1 MKKYVGI
8 LCGIVSA
15 VSYGT
20 NPLFGVPLLRVGYGV
35 ESMLFFRFLGAAV
48 LLLPFAFYFGHGLRT
63 TRSEAGVLFFVGV
76 LFAVSSLA
84 LYESFKLMPAGIAS
98 AILFLYPV
106 FTALIMGVFFKAP
119 IGWRAAT
126 AIAVSFCGILLLADL
141 RGGSVSA
148 LGIGL
153 VVLSALSYSMYMV
166 ALKVTRLAD
175 MSALKVAFYSL
186 LFSAVAFAI
195 YFAARAGV
203 PQIPKNLSEFLCV
216 AGLIVFPTLL
226 SITSIAFAVRYAGPT
241 ITAILGAFEPASAA
255 VFCALFLGEKFTAAI
270 VSGIGLVVLSVILLA
285 LPERKN
291 LQNSRILRN
300 S

>member
-106 FTALIMGVFFKAP
+106 FTALIMGVFF
-119 IGWRAAT
+119 
-126 AIAVSFCGILLLADL
+126 
-141 RGGSVSA
+141 
-148 LGIGL
+148 
-153 VVLSALSYSMYMV
+153 
-166 ALKVTRLAD
+166 
-175 MSALKVAFYSL
+175 
-186 LFSAVAFAI
+186 
-195 YFAARAGV
+195 
-203 PQIPKNLSEFLCV
+203 
-216 AGLIVFPTLL
+216 
-226 SITSIAFAVRYAGPT
+226 
-241 ITAILGAFEPASAA
+241 
-255 VFCALFLGEKFTAAI
+255 
-270 VSGIGLVVLSVILLA
+270 
-285 LPERKN
+285 
-291 LQNSRILRN
+291 
-300 S
+300 

>member
-119 IGWRAAT
+119 IGWRAT
-126 AIAVSFCGILLLADL
+126 AA
-141 RGGSVSA
+141 
-148 LGIGL
+148 
-153 VVLSALSYSMYMV
+153 MYMV

-195 YFAARAGV
+195 YFAARAGL
-203 PQIPKNLSEFLCV
+203 PQIPKNLSELLCV

-241 ITAILGAFEPASAA
+241 ITAILG
-255 VFCALFLGEKFTAAI
+255 
-270 VSGIGLVVLSVILLA
+270 GLVVLSVILLA

>member
-76 LFAVSSLA
+76 IFAVSSLA

-119 IGWRAAT
+119 
-126 AIAVSFCGILLLADL
+126 IAVSFCGILLLADL

-195 YFAARAGV
+195 YFAARAGL

>member
-48 LLLPFAFYFGHGLRT
+48 LLLPFAFYFGRGLRT

-119 IGWRAAT
+119 IGWRATA

-153 VVLSALSYSMYMV
+153 VVLS
-166 ALKVTRLAD
+166 
-175 MSALKVAFYSL
+175 
-186 LFSAVAFAI
+186 
-195 YFAARAGV
+195 
-203 PQIPKNLSEFLCV
+203 
-216 AGLIVFPTLL
+216 
-226 SITSIAFAVRYAGPT
+226 
-241 ITAILGAFEPASAA
+241 
-255 VFCALFLGEKFTAAI
+255 
-270 VSGIGLVVLSVILLA
+270 VILLA

>member
-76 LFAVSSLA
+76 IFAVSSLA

-119 IGWRAAT
+119 IGWRATA

-148 LGIGL
+148 FGIGL

-175 MSALKVAFYSL
+175 MSALKVAF
-186 LFSAVAFAI
+186 AI
-195 YFAARAGV
+195 YFAARAGL

>member
-48 LLLPFAFYFGHGLRT
+48 LLLPFAFYFGRGLRT
-63 TRSEAGVLFFVGV
+63 TRSEAGVLFFVGA

-175 MSALKVAFYSL
+175 MSALKVAF
-186 LFSAVAFAI
+186 
-195 YFAARAGV
+195 
-203 PQIPKNLSEFLCV
+203 
-216 AGLIVFPTLL
+216 
-226 SITSIAFAVRYAGPT
+226 
-241 ITAILGAFEPASAA
+241 
-255 VFCALFLGEKFTAAI
+255 
-270 VSGIGLVVLSVILLA
+270 
-285 LPERKN
+285 
-291 LQNSRILRN
+291 
-300 S
+300 